1 MPDVVSSNPL
11 HRFRVVLLA
20 AGQGSRLGGLP
31 KSLLRLHDQ
40 TLLERQLR
48 ALIAAGAT
56 HIVVVTGFYYPEIEA
71 ELARFQPQPTVTIEI
86 HRHQHPEQGQQSSVM
101 LGLRAIAER
110 AGPTAPVMVA
120 LADQPLLD
128 EKDYQECLNAFI
140 NRPAERSIVYPVCD
154 QQRGNPVILSAA
166 TVERVLKSGI
176 PCREFINT
184 HPELVFRFPT
194 QNDHFTF
201 DIDEPDD
208 LDRLSLR
215 LGFRLSTPRGF

>member
-71 ELARFQPQPTVTIEI
+71 ELARFQPQP
-86 HRHQHPEQGQQSSVM
+86 QCS
-101 LGLRAIAER
+101 GLRGDGAHFRKKLGQDRCGFRE
-110 AGPTAPVMVA
+110 
-120 LADQPLLD
+120 D
-128 EKDYQECLNAFI
+128 EQ
-140 NRPAERSIVYPVCD
+140 
-154 QQRGNPVILSAA
+154 
-166 TVERVLKSGI
+166 
-176 PCREFINT
+176 
-184 HPELVFRFPT
+184 
-194 QNDHFTF
+194 
-201 DIDEPDD
+201 
-208 LDRLSLR
+208 LDRRKLLSGQHRRSEHGPAYGHRSFLE
-215 LGFRLSTPRGF
+215 